1 MQDTSSESR
10 NPEKKI
16 FHRTWFWILIGL
28 VLLMVVF
35 LTMLPVGID
44 HGIEAYLE
52 DQGADQVKLEDV
64 DFNPL
69 TGRMTLTNLTV
80 TIGTQTVLKIPQAT
94 FKIEWTPFI
103 RKRFVLERFAIN
115 DLELIVAQL
124 ENGNWQI
131 GGITLPTQ
139 EASTAPDSWGF
150 SFQEA
155 TATNCTIKL
164 ISTKLKS
171 DLAIE
176 QAKISKL
183 TSWLYEDS
191 ARLVLTGKLNDA
203 PMQLQLD
210 VSPFGSEI
218 LAAGQIKLDGLT
230 LKPFSQLL
238 QPHLKT
244 LTGRLDLDL
253 NIETRQTADSG
264 ISHFQKGSVKLHQ
277 LHTSMAGINL
287 SKNDLAWNGAVRVN
301 LAKSENEMNISADGQ
316 LNGSKLTLD
325 SENENLMLQQD
336 RFSWQGKFDYAQD
349 KSNQKI
355 TTDSQISLDELKLAS
370 PQFNLSEDRLTWQG
384 PVEFSSAP
392 ETDGQK
398 IVADGRLNG
407 ASLSVAIP
415 NENVKL
421 QQNNFG
427 WQGKIDY
434 AQDENTQNMK
444 TDGQISLVDLK
455 MESPQFNLSED
466 KLTWQ
471 GPIEFSTTANSE
483 SQWIIAGGELNGSH
497 LQMSLPGRKLKFE
510 HQGLSWKGR
519 LDTGKIN
526 DFSAL
531 KAEGDVT
538 VKDIQILQSDIN
550 QHLLN
555 TNQFDLQTIKIDGL
569 NVINVSGIV
578 LNGLALFA
586 ESEAG
591 PPSEA
596 DPSPLRIQ
604 EVKFENARLSQQKN
618 LAIDAVRLTGVKG
631 FLHHDRQGKWPAIDR
646 LASLRSNISSA
657 DQTQG
662 ATSDIQ
668 AKKKS
673 DKFNFR
679 IGQVDISGDSGLH
692 FKDGSV
698 SPAFEMD
705 LSILEAHF
713 ADLDSSQP
721 QQPASIKLLVSDTEN
736 ARLSLEGTLQP
747 FAGQLNLDW
756 VGKIRAFELPPLSPY
771 AIRSTGYRFTSGELE
786 ADVPLKI
793 DRNELKG
800 EIDLTLLNPRIKRVK
815 AEISGE
821 KRRGK
826 IQLNMT
832 LDSALRL
839 LRDEQNDVKLKIPIS
854 GNINDPQ
861 FSVADAVNKVL
872 AITLQKSA
880 LSYLKY
886 MLGPYGIG
894 ISVAEFAYDQA
905 TKIRLNPIMFAPA
918 NDDLDEAAIDYLQ
931 RVAAIMK
938 EYPTVQVSVCGV
950 ATESDR
956 KAMNNNASTDAA
968 LLTLAQNRMNRIEDH
983 LVKLN
988 GIEAKRIIACEPE
1001 IDKTAD
1007 AKPRVDLD
1015 L

>member
-1 MQDTSSESR
+1 
-10 NPEKKI
+10 
-16 FHRTWFWILIGL
+16 
-28 VLLMVVF
+28 
-35 LTMLPVGID
+35 
-44 HGIEAYLE
+44 
-52 DQGADQVKLEDV
+52 
-64 DFNPL
+64 
-69 TGRMTLTNLTV
+69 
-80 TIGTQTVLKIPQAT
+80 
-94 FKIEWTPFI
+94 
-103 RKRFVLERFAIN
+103 
-115 DLELIVAQL
+115 
-124 ENGNWQI
+124 
-131 GGITLPTQ
+131 
-139 EASTAPDSWGF
+139 
-150 SFQEA
+150 
-155 TATNCTIKL
+155 L

-191 ARLVLTGKLNDA
+191 ARLELTGKLNDA
-203 PMQLQLD
+203 PMQLQLV

-253 NIETRQTADSG
+253 NIETRQAADSG

-277 LHTSMAGINL
+277 LHAQMADMHL
-287 SKNDLAWNGAVRVN
+287 SKGNLAWNGAVRVN
-301 LAKSENEMNISADGQ
+301 LAQSEEDMKISADGQ
-316 LNGSKLTLD
+316 IELVDLKLKSPGLNLAEEKLSWKGAIQVSQTAKAESQKIIADGQVNGSKL
-325 SENENLMLQQD
+325 SFEIKNENLKVYQD
-336 RFSWQGKFDYAQD
+336 NFSWK
-349 KSNQKI
+349 
-355 TTDSQISLDELKLAS
+355 
-370 PQFNLSEDRLTWQG
+370 
-384 PVEFSSAP
+384 
-392 ETDGQK
+392 
-398 IVADGRLNG
+398 
-407 ASLSVAIP
+407 
-415 NENVKL
+415 
-421 QQNNFG
+421 
-427 WQGKIDY
+427 GKIDY
-434 AQDENTQNMK
+434 ARDTTAQKIN
-444 TDGQISLVDLK
+444 TDGQIDLIDLE
-455 MESPQFNLSED
+455 MESPDLNLAEE
-466 KLTWQ
+466 KLTWKGALQ
-471 GPIEFSTTANSE
+471 IFSETKTEARRILTDGNLDS
-483 SQWIIAGGELNGSH
+483 GH

-519 LDTGKIN
+519 LDTGKTN

-550 QHLLN
+550 QRLLN

-631 FLHHDRQGKWPAIDR
+631 FLHHDREGKWPAIDR
-646 LASLRSNISSA
+646 LASVQSDISSA

-698 SPAFEMD
+698 NPAFEMD

-800 EIDLTLLNPRIKRVK
+800 EIDLTLLNPRIKRVR

-918 NDDLDEAAIDYLQ
+918 NDDLEEAAIDYLQ